1 MAASYNSKPVVTKKA
16 TAKPTAKPVAKAKP
30 KATPTRPAVGT
41 DIAAKKKYG
50 KASWNNGY
58 TN

>member
-1 MAASYNSKPVVTKKA
+1 MAASYNSKPVVAKKA
-16 TAKPTAKPVAKAKP
+16 TAKPVAKAKP

-41 DIAAKKKYG
+41 DISAKKKYG
-50 KASWNNGY
+50 KSSWNNGY